1 MRKFIKRKE
10 KKHFRIRGIEVFI
23 KDELT
28 NKIDLKTCILSA
40 LRLVPNHLLT
50 NLETIYFGKFEHL
63 EKLDLEAMYMNSS
76 IFMSNEIENEVDII
90 DDLVHEIAHS
100 VEETYK
106 EEIYFDG
113 NLEKEFLV
121 KRKLLWQKLKEKG
134 FSVDLNLFLETEY
147 NEELDKFLYK
157 EIGYQTLSMF
167 SSGLFYSPY
176 GSTSLRE
183 YFANGFEAFFMKEDI
198 PRLKKTSPIL
208 YKKVSNLSNL
218 DNSEKVLFY

>member
-100 VEETYK
+100 AEETYK

-113 NLEKEFLV
+113 NLEKEFLL

>member
-28 NKIDLKTCILSA
+28 NKNDLKTCILSA

-100 VEETYK
+100 AEETYK

-113 NLEKEFLV
+113 NLEKEFLL